1 MKIRN
6 FEENDYQEVCDLLQT
21 QNVEPPVEV

>member
-6 FEENDYQEVCDLLQT
+6 FEEIDYREVCDFLQG